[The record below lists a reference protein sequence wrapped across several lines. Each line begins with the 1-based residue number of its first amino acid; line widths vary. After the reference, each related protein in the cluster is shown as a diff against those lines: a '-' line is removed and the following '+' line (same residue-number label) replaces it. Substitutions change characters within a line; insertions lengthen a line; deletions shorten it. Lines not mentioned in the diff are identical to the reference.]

1 MSKDDDTYTAF
12 AGARWI
18 ASGPLAAVSAAAK
31 AEADAGA
38 AHIAILS
45 DRTGR
50 SLDVGATPAPTAPEK
65 PARGRP
71 KLGVTAREVTL
82 LPRHWDWLA
91 TQPGGASAALRR
103 LVDAARRDSLDADQ
117 ARQAQE
123 ALHRAM
129 TTLAGD
135 LPGYEEA
142 LRSLYAGDRE
152 RFDASAAAW
161 PDAVARYLAQ
171 LSRRPGVFPDAR

>member
-1 MSKDDDTYTAF
+1 MSVNQDAETYTAF
-12 AGARWI
+12 SGARRLV
-18 ASGPLAAVSAAAK
+18 SGPLAIASAAAQ
-31 AEADAGA
+31 AEAEAGA
-38 AHIAILS
+38 THLVILS
-45 DRTGR
+45 DQTGR
-50 SLDVGATPAPTAPEK
+50 AVDPAATPQAPSPQEK

-103 LVDAARRDSLDADQ
+103 LVDAARRDNLGADQ

-129 TTLAGD
+129 TVLAGD

-142 LRSLYAGDRE
+142 LRSLYSGDRE
-152 RFDASAAAW
+152 RFDGLTAAW
-161 PDAVARYLAQ
+161 PIDIANYLHK
-171 LSRRPGVFPDAR
+171 LSGRG